1 MYLKFWKSKSTS
13 TSSVVLPVTTR
24 YPLEKAGEDDK
35 ITGEEPI
42 PLVIVEGFGGGA
54 GDALWGDFANHL
66 NAGSRDG
73 QQRKTHFVKWV
84 LILFVILGL
93 ARKLTC
99 VRSQSWTC

>member
-13 TSSVVLPVTTR
+13 TSVVLPVTTK
-24 YPLEKAGEDDK
+24 YPLEKPGEDDK

-93 ARKLTC
+93 AWTLTC